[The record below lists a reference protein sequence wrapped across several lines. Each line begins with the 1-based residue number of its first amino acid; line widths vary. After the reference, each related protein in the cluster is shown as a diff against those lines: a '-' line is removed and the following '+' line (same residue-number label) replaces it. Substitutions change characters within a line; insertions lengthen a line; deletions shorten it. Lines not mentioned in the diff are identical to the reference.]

1 MLKIGQ
7 IGIGHNHS
15 DKIKSIQRHPELFQL
30 VGYAEENE
38 EWVARRGERPHF
50 IDVPRMSV
58 DEIIEKSFNTLRE
71 NSLALCRYIRCVCP
85 DRMHIAVIGKTSYEY
100 ITAMTGALVSGNVF
114 VPFAPN
120 TTVEEG
126 VNLFEGFLAI
136 GKFAF
141 DFV

>member
-58 DEIIEKSFNTLRE
+58 DEILEKSDAVLVETDVWNLTKTAQMCIDAGKHIHMDKPASGTLE
-71 NSLALCRYIRCVCP
+71 EYKHLLDTAKEKNLVVQLGYMYRYNP
-85 DRMHIAVIGKTSYEY
+85 AVQ
-100 ITAMTGALVSGNVF
+100 
-114 VPFAPN
+114 
-120 TTVEEG
+120 
-126 VNLFEGFLAI
+126 
-136 GKFAF
+136 
-141 DFV
+141 